1 MGPARYEQYFFIFI
15 QKFQINSNLE
25 RSKWCLPFVKK
36 FEINYGFEGFEIR
49 NKFPY
54 RNFLRFKVEIEL
66 KFREPKGVKFN

>member
-1 MGPARYEQYFFIFI
+1 M
-15 QKFQINSNLE
+15 
-25 RSKWCLPFVKK
+25 SKWCLPFVKK

-54 RNFLRFKVEIEL
+54 RNFLRFEVEIEL